1 MATEQ
6 KARFTP
12 VGSGFDLPEL
22 EHGVLD
28 LWDREKSFD
37 ALRRKNAA
45 QQKAGENRWV
55 IHGLFCT
62 SGRAFSVT
70 QRTKL

>member
-37 ALRRKNAA
+37 ALRRKNAGHTT
-45 QQKAGENRWV
+45 GETASPANNNSTGARLV
-55 IHGLFCT
+55 K
-62 SGRAFSVT
+62 R
-70 QRTKL
+70 